1 MSIAGYLAR
10 PMTELRMPKK
20 TEKTDPL
27 GISFEGPVLTG
38 ERSVQHRQRD
48 EAIRTFDT
56 TGEAYKRTEDYDS
69 VLRAHL
75 EHPE

>member
-1 MSIAGYLAR
+1 
-10 PMTELRMPKK
+10 MPKK
-20 TEKTDPL
+20 TDTL

-38 ERSVQHRQRD
+38 KRTVQEQQRHED
-48 EAIRTFDT
+48 IHAFDT
-56 TGEAYKRTEDYDS
+56 TGESYKRPEDYDP

>member
-1 MSIAGYLAR
+1 
-10 PMTELRMPKK
+10 MPKK
-20 TEKTDPL
+20 TEKTDTL

-38 ERSVQHRQRD
+38 NKTVQEQERH
-48 EAIRTFDT
+48 EAISAFDT
-56 TGEAYKRTEDYDS
+56 TGASYKRTEDYDP

>member
-1 MSIAGYLAR
+1 MSIAGYFAPR
-10 PMTELRMPKK
+10 ITELRMPKK
-20 TEKTDPL
+20 VDAL

-38 ERSVQHRQRD
+38 ERSVQHKQQD
-48 EAIRTFDT
+48 EAIRAVDA
-56 TGEAYKRTEDYDS
+56 TGEAYQRIEDYDA

>member
-1 MSIAGYLAR
+1 MSIAGYLA
-10 PMTELRMPKK
+10 PHITELRMPKK
-20 TEKTDPL
+20 TEKTDTL

-56 TGEAYKRTEDYDS
+56 TGEAYKRTQDYDP

-75 EHPE
+75 EHP

>member
-10 PMTELRMPKK
+10 PMTELRMSKK
-20 TEKTDPL
+20 TEMTDTL

-38 ERSVQHRQRD
+38 ERSVQRTQRD
-48 EAIRTFDT
+48 EAIRVFDT
-56 TGEAYKRTEDYDS
+56 KGEAYKRTEEYDP